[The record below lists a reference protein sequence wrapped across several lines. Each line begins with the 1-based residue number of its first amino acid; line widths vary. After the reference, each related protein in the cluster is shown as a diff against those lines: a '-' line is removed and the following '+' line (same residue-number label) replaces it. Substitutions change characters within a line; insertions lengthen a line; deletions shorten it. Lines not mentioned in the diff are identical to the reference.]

1 MGIHLLKKSIQY
13 YYLKQFNKMFKKY
26 IIILLLLLS
35 FHIVKSQDRFHDI
48 DIKLDTLSST
58 IIGLNNEID
67 FTASG
72 VSIQEFIRAIGVNN
86 NVNIS
91 IDSRINNQL
100 INNFSQVKVK
110 DILSFLCKEYSLD
123 ITIIGTIISIEK
135 YTPPLIAKTYI
146 PKKLKVSY
154 DALNDYLNIDLKNDS
169 LFLVAKAITDA
180 SGKNIILNPEV
191 RNITTSSYI
200 QNMPLESTLREFAY
214 ANSLDIKHTEDDFY
228 ILSRNKP
235 IAKKTGKKSKY
246 SNKNK
251 NKNNDNSENS
261 SLTVS
266 YANGLISID
275 AINADINEILKQVSI
290 ESNIDYIM
298 LEPIENDL
306 TLAIKNVGFETL
318 LSFLLSGTSH
328 IFTNENST
336 FLIGKKA
343 NNSLKTTKTICLQHR
358 SVVEFITY
366 IPTTLKSELE
376 IIEFKEQ
383 NSIIVHG
390 NLSKIIELEAFIRT
404 VDKIVPMVVID
415 VLIIDNKSNYTIS
428 TGVEAGISESAI
440 QSTVKLLPEADITLG
455 AQSINQLINSFN
467 GLGFVNLGK
476 VTPNFYLSIK
486 ALEANGVIKVNS
498 TPKLATLNG
507 SEAKLTLGNTTYY
520 YEERN
525 DVITNQSTQ
534 NIQTKQY
541 KPLKADFTVTI
552 KPIVSGDEQVTLE
565 ITVDQSDFTGEVVD
579 GAPPGQVTRSFTST
593 VRVKNQEMILL
604 GGLEEKVKS
613 EESRGWPILSRIPV
627 IKWLFSS
634 RKKEK
639 KTSKLNIFVKPTIIY

>member
-1 MGIHLLKKSIQY
+1 MGIHLLKKYIQY
-13 YYLKQFNKMFKKY
+13 YYLKQFNKMLKKY

-35 FHIVKSQDRFHDI
+35 FYIAKSQDRFHDI

-58 IIGLNNEID
+58 IIGINNEID

-110 DILSFLCKEYSLD
+110 DILSFLCKEYTLD
-123 ITIIGTIISIEK
+123 ITIMGSIISIEK
-135 YTPPLIAKTYI
+135 YTPPLIVKTYI
-146 PKKLKVSY
+146 PKNLKVSY
-154 DALNDYLNIDLKNDS
+154 DTLNGFLNLDIKNDS
-169 LFLVAKAITDA
+169 LFLVAKAITNA
-180 SGKNIILNPEV
+180 SGKNIILSPEV

-228 ILSRNKP
+228 ILSKIKVLVKND
-235 IAKKTGKKSKY
+235 KSTKRT
-246 SNKNK
+246 NKNK
-251 NKNNDNSENS
+251 GNNKDDSEENS
-261 SLTVS
+261 LHVS
-266 YANGLISID
+266 TANGLISVD
-275 AINADINEILKQVSI
+275 AINADINEILKEVSI
-290 ESNIDYIM
+290 KSGVDYIM

-306 TLAIKNVGFETL
+306 TLTINNVDFETL

-328 IFTNENST
+328 IFTKDNST
-336 FLIGKKA
+336 FLIGTKA
-343 NNSLKTTKTICLQHR
+343 NNSLKTTKAICLQHR

-366 IPTTLKSELE
+366 IPTNLKSELE

-404 VDKIVPMVVID
+404 VDKVVPMVVID
-415 VLIIDNKSNYTIS
+415 VLIIDNNSNYSIETGIS
-428 TGVEAGISESAI
+428 AGISENAVE
-440 QSTVKLLPEADITLG
+440 STVKLLPGADVTIG

-476 VTPNFYLSIK
+476 VTPNFYLSLK
-486 ALEANGVIKVNS
+486 ALEVNGIIKVNS

-507 SEAKLTLGNTTYY
+507 SE
-520 YEERN
+520 
-525 DVITNQSTQ
+525 D
-534 NIQTKQY
+534 
-541 KPLKADFTVTI
+541 
-552 KPIVSGDEQVTLE
+552 
-565 ITVDQSDFTGEVVD
+565 
-579 GAPPGQVTRSFTST
+579 
-593 VRVKNQEMILL
+593 
-604 GGLEEKVKS
+604 
-613 EESRGWPILSRIPV
+613 
-627 IKWLFSS
+627 
-634 RKKEK
+634 
-639 KTSKLNIFVKPTIIY
+639 